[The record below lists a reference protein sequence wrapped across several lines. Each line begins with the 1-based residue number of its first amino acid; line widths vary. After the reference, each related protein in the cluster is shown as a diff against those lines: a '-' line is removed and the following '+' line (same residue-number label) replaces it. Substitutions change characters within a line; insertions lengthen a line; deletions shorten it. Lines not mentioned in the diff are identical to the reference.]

1 MINWP
6 FHANA
11 RTDHTGSPRLG
22 GKAFSA
28 AGWITRS
35 GRRFFQETRHRQPA
49 DSRDA
54 FAPRKSFR
62 HRAARLRSSG
72 RQRLQDSGRADSIP
86 PVMLDLSQYQSI
98 GEALRDALDQYSNEV
113 CLIEADRDR
122 EKERLTYRDFKQR
135 AHPLARAL
143 QEANLSAGSRASIIM
158 TNQSKWLIS
167 AYAIFFSGGVLVPLD
182 YKLTPDE
189 QWQLLKHSN
198 ATVLITEYPIW
209 RQLSVSAGRAAAT
222 NVQTVLVTEA
232 PAKADLGGAQRWE
245 EFRGAE
251 EPVFIPRKRKDIAS
265 IVYSS
270 GTGGRPKGCM
280 MTHENY
286 LEQCVALTSVY
297 PFWPGVRYLSIL
309 PTNHA
314 IDFMVGFFGPFT
326 CGACVVHLRTLRP
339 EFVREAFM
347 RYKIT
352 YVSLVPLVLKNL
364 QKGLEAKFAELPPR
378 KRKVFNALVAV
389 NKSLTKSHPRLWL
402 SRRLLKQVHA
412 AFGGEL
418 QAIIVGGAF
427 TEPQTLQ
434 FFYDLGIPVANG
446 YGLTEAGTAITVN
459 DLKPFRADTVGKP
472 LPGMEVKIADPSP
485 NGIGEVCV
493 RSKTVMSGYLN
504 EPELTAETIV
514 DGWLRTG
521 DLGKFDAQGHLR
533 LSGRKKNMIV
543 TEEGKNIYPEDIE
556 AAFESLPVKEFCVFA
571 ANYIWLQ
578 RSMVGE
584 QLVLV
589 LHLEEGQTLTE
600 ELRREI
606 SARNSRLLNYKRVH
620 GLVLVNEDFP
630 RTASLKIKRNIL
642 AERLAQSD
650 RASAILP
657 L

>member
-1 MINWP
+1 
-6 FHANA
+6 
-11 RTDHTGSPRLG
+11 
-22 GKAFSA
+22 
-28 AGWITRS
+28 
-35 GRRFFQETRHRQPA
+35 
-49 DSRDA
+49 
-54 FAPRKSFR
+54 
-62 HRAARLRSSG
+62 
-72 RQRLQDSGRADSIP
+72 
-86 PVMLDLSQYQSI
+86 MLDLSKYQSI
-98 GEALRDALDQYSNEV
+98 GAALKDALEEFSSEV
-113 CLIEADRDR
+113 CLIESNRER
-122 EKERLTYRDFKQR
+122 EKERLTYQEFKQR
-135 AHPLARAL
+135 AHPLVKAMQDAAFKPTDRA
-143 QEANLSAGSRASIIM
+143 AIIM

-167 AYAIFFSGGVLVPLD
+167 AYAIFYGGGVLVPLD
-182 YKLTPDE
+182 YKLTPEE
-189 QWQLLKHSN
+189 QWQLLQHSG
-198 ATVLITEYPIW
+198 ASVLVTEYPIW
-209 RQLSVSAGRAAAT
+209 RQVAASPLRSFAT
-222 NVQTVLVTEA
+222 NLKTVLVTEA
-232 PAKADLGGAQRWE
+232 PPNADLSGAFRWE
-245 EFRGAE
+245 EFRGTGKPA
-251 EPVFIPRKRKDIAS
+251 FISRQRSDVAT

-286 LEQCVALTSVY
+286 LEQCIALTSIY
-297 PFWPGVRYLSIL
+297 PFAPGFRYLSIL

-314 IDFMVGFFGPFT
+314 IDFMVGFFGPFI
-326 CGACVVHLRTLRP
+326 CGAAVVHLRTLRP
-339 EFVREAFM
+339 EYVREAFPK
-347 RYKIT
+347 YKIT

-364 QKGLEAKFAELPPR
+364 QKGLQARFDALPPG
-378 KRKVFNALVAV
+378 KRKIFDALVAV
-389 NKSLTKSHPRLWL
+389 NKAFTKSRPRLGL
-402 SRRLLKQVHA
+402 SRRLLRQVHQG
-412 AFGGEL
+412 FGGEL
-418 QAIIVGGAF
+418 RAIIVGGAF

-459 DLKPFRADTVGKP
+459 DLKPFHADTVGKP
-472 LPGMEVKIADPSP
+472 LPGMEVRILNPDSE
-485 NGIGEVCV
+485 GIGEVSV
-493 RSKTVMSGYLN
+493 RSKTVMAGYLN

-514 DGWLRTG
+514 DGWLMTG
-521 DLGKFDAQGHLR
+521 DLGRFDFSGHLQ
-533 LSGRKKNMIV
+533 LFGRKKNMIV

-556 AAFESLPVKEFCVFA
+556 ATFESLPVKEFCVFA